1 MTSNQTVTDN
11 DADSDLHRMITCTEE
26 GGTERISIFGADKA
40 EICGAFKRA
49 GHCTWS
55 IYVTTSV
62 VRRIGSSRLGPM
74 LPHVQVCGRQH
85 ATRWVELIAR
95 LYIAANC

>member
-1 MTSNQTVTDN
+1 MTSSQTVADN
-11 DADSDLHRMITCTEE
+11 DAASDLHRVISCTEE
-26 GGTERISIFGADKA
+26 GGTERISAFGVDNA

-62 VRRIGSSRLGPM
+62 ARTIGSCRLGSM

-95 LYIAANC
+95 LYIAADC